1 MMPKR
6 LHVSA
11 ILLFAALLWGVLL
24 MLSGLP
30 VTSAYLKPFSIIVG
44 AVVAMLAAFDLW
56 LWRVPILQGWFVK
69 RPHLWGTWRVT
80 FQSSWIDP
88 QTQQRIGPRKA
99 YAVIDQTYTR
109 TSLRLLTE
117 ESTSELLVDDI
128 VLAPDGIFRLFGVY
142 RNEPKAAVRHRS
154 EIHYGAVA
162 LTIYTEPLLRLE
174 GTYWTDRQT
183 RGDLVFSDRHTEK
196 HDSFESARLAFRD

>member
-1 MMPKR
+1 MPKR

-11 ILLFAALLWGVLL
+11 LLMYAALIWGG
-24 MLSGLP
+24 MLIVNGLTVSP
-30 VTSAYLKPFSIIVG
+30 EFFQPFSIVVG
-44 AVVAMLAAFDLW
+44 AVVLGLSVFDLW
-56 LWRVPILQGWFVK
+56 LWRVPALQGWFVK

-80 FQSSWIDP
+80 FQSNWINP
-88 QTQQRIGPRKA
+88 ATGQGIGPRKG

-128 VLAPDGIFRLFGVY
+128 VLAPDGVFRLFGVY
-142 RNEPKAAVRHRS
+142 RNEPKVAVRHRS
-154 EIHYGAVA
+154 TLHYGAIA
-162 LTIYTEPLLRLE
+162 LTIHTEPLLRLE

-183 RGDLVFSDRHTEK
+183 SGDLVFSDRQSDK